1 MTLREKTI
9 TGLFWSAIDSFA
21 NQGVQFVV
29 GIILARLI
37 TPREFGLI
45 GMIIIFIAISQTFI
59 TSGLSSALI
68 RKKDCTQADY
78 STVFYY
84 NLAMGLLIYLILYL
98 SAGTIS
104 IFFKEPDLKWIV
116 RILSLDLII
125 GSITIIQATTL
136 TKRVDFK
143 LQAKV
148 VVISGVLSGA
158 VGITMA
164 LNGFGVWSLV
174 ARSVSGAFFRSLFL
188 WLWNRWRPSLIFSI
202 RSFKELFGFGSKLL
216 ASRLIDTAYNNIY
229 YIVIGKFFAADEL
242 GYYSRAATFND
253 LPSKNL
259 NSIMSRVTYPVLA
272 QMQDN
277 KVQLKAGYKKM
288 IRNIM
293 FISMILMVGM
303 AAIAE
308 PMIITLVGEK
318 WRPSVIYLQLL
329 CFPGMLYPLHALNL
343 NMLNVQGR
351 SDLFLK
357 LEIIK
362 KIIAV
367 PIIIIGIFWGIKI
380 MILGM
385 WINTIIAYYLNSY
398 YSGRFI
404 NYPMREQVVDIIPA
418 FLLALTMGIIVYV
431 TGLILPSGYL
441 IKLIVQVVLGAIIV
455 FGLSELI
462 KFDAYMD
469 IKNIV
474 KAKLIAIYNARLF
487 NT

>member
-1 MTLREKTI
+1 
-9 TGLFWSAIDSFA
+9 
-21 NQGVQFVV
+21 
-29 GIILARLI
+29 
-37 TPREFGLI
+37 
-45 GMIIIFIAISQTFI
+45 
-59 TSGLSSALI
+59 
-68 RKKDCTQADY
+68 
-78 STVFYY
+78 
-84 NLAMGLLIYLILYL
+84 
-98 SAGTIS
+98 
-104 IFFKEPDLKWIV
+104 
-116 RILSLDLII
+116 
-125 GSITIIQATTL
+125 
-136 TKRVDFK
+136 
-143 LQAKV
+143 
-148 VVISGVLSGA
+148 
-158 VGITMA
+158 
-164 LNGFGVWSLV
+164 
-174 ARSVSGAFFRSLFL
+174 
-188 WLWNRWRPSLIFSI
+188 
-202 RSFKELFGFGSKLL
+202 
-216 ASRLIDTAYNNIY
+216 
-229 YIVIGKFFAADEL
+229 
-242 GYYSRAATFND
+242 
-253 LPSKNL
+253 
-259 NSIMSRVTYPVLA
+259 MSRVTYPVLA

-462 KFDAYMD
+462 KFEIGRASCRE
-469 IKNIV
+469 IV
-474 KAKLIAIYNARLF
+474 
-487 NT
+487 